1 MRTPED
7 VVALVAGL
15 AEDLAEQGTAYAEVA
30 VTPFTHLH
38 CRAGIVPDELA
49 AALETGARRA
59 RESRGVELAPLI
71 VTGFGMSFTMPATTA
86 SVMEATP
93 SGRAGVAS
101 GVTTAARQAG
111 GVVGVALLGTLV
123 ARHGH
128 LAAGVHV
135 AIALAAAAFCAAA
148 AVTAACV
155 AHPAKRRTSKER
167 RG

>member
-1 MRTPED
+1 MS
-7 VVALVAGL
+7 
-15 AEDLAEQGTAYAEVA
+15 
-30 VTPFTHLH
+30 
-38 CRAGIVPDELA
+38 DELA